1 MLLLRLPSGRILNW
15 MRPGSLHCH
24 HTRCRLCC
32 AGARP
37 AALRLHPRPP
47 AVAPS
52 PSAAGGLAELETPIR
67 RRSERRFAKRP
78 LPGPALAAVPNR
90 LITARALR
98 LAASSRSLS
107 PVNEKSLFPETP
119 RRCHFLNK
127 KPGTSFR
134 FCSHKLPSSW
144 VEQSRAWGTGSAML
158 PLDFTPEL
166 NSEYQLSRPWPGGL
180 SGGQGRRL
188 G

>member
-52 PSAAGGLAELETPIR
+52 PSAAGGLAALETPIR
-67 RRSERRFAKRP
+67 RRFAKRP

-90 LITARALR
+90 LVMARALR
-98 LAASSRSLS
+98 LAARSRSLS

-144 VEQSRAWGTGSAML
+144 VEQSRAWGTGSARL
-158 PLDFTPEL
+158 PLDFIE
-166 NSEYQLSRPWPGGL
+166 RL
-180 SGGQGRRL
+180 SGGRSCRGRGREDRGSLSGGRGRRL